1 MILRSLP
8 VHADTLAGWPRRGC
22 LLVLALLIS
31 GLLGGCSSLRYYQ
44 QAVAGQ
50 LDLMWSARPVREVI
64 ADPDTDPALHQRLEQ
79 TQAVRRFARDQLAL
93 PVGDAYRDFVAL
105 DRPYVVVNVVA
116 VPEFSLQPH
125 QWCYPVVGCQA
136 YRGYF
141 DPQMAR
147 AEARTFRDQG
157 FDTLV
162 SGVTAYSTLGWF
174 DDPLHSGFTRLP
186 SERMAALL
194 FHELA
199 HRVVYVA
206 GDTAFNESFATAV
219 ELAGLELWLSRQ
231 GEQARFQTTL
241 ARLERR
247 DQTLA
252 LVAAASEQLQALYQS
267 EDPLPPEQLRQ
278 HKARILSELRQTYLA
293 KTREWHAPGPFGLS
307 PPVFNNAHLALFRQY
322 NQYLPAFRQLLR
334 EHDHRFADFYEA
346 VKALATQPPAQRQRR
361 LHALAAAAAGQPD
374 PDHRASD

>member
-64 ADPDTDPALHQRLEQ
+64 ADPDTDPALRQRLEQ

-174 DDPLHSGFTRLP
+174 DDPLHNGFTRLP

-231 GEQARFQTTL
+231 GEQARFQATL

-346 VKALATQPPAQRQRR
+346 VKALATQPPAQRQHR